1 MSSSRMNKEKF
12 LTRRWNT
19 IISLVQGLPTFA
31 FAIYGIATP
40 LGETLTGMIILS
52 VLGALF

>member
-1 MSSSRMNKEKF
+1 MTREKF
-12 LTRRWNT
+12 LTRRWND

-40 LGETLTGMIILS
+40 LGETRTGMIVLS

>member
-1 MSSSRMNKEKF
+1 MNKEKF
-12 LTRRWNT
+12 LTLRWNY

-31 FAIYGIATP
+31 FVVFGLATP
-40 LGETLTGMIILS
+40 LGETQIGMIVLS

>member
-1 MSSSRMNKEKF
+1 MTREKF
-12 LTRRWNT
+12 LTLRWNY

-31 FAIYGIATP
+31 FVIYGLATP
-40 LGETLTGMIILS
+40 LGDTQTGMIVLS

>member
-1 MSSSRMNKEKF
+1 MTKEKF
-12 LTRRWNT
+12 LTRRWNY

-31 FAIYGIATP
+31 FVIYGLATP
-40 LGETLTGMIILS
+40 LGDTRDGMIILA

>member
-1 MSSSRMNKEKF
+1 MKETF
-12 LTRRWNT
+12 LPRRWNY
-19 IISLVQGLPTFA
+19 IISLVQGLPTFS

-40 LGETLTGMIILS
+40 LGETRTGMIILS

>member
-1 MSSSRMNKEKF
+1 MTKAKF
-12 LTRRWNT
+12 LTMRWNS

-31 FAIYGIATP
+31 FVAYGLATP
-40 LGETLTGMIILS
+40 VGDTRTGMILLS

>member
-1 MSSSRMNKEKF
+1 MNKEKY
-12 LTRRWNT
+12 LSRRWNY

-31 FAIYGIATP
+31 FVIYGLASP
-40 LGETLTGMIILS
+40 LGETRTGMVILS

>member
-1 MSSSRMNKEKF
+1 MNKEKF
-12 LTRRWNT
+12 LTLRWNY

-31 FAIYGIATP
+31 FAIYGLATP
-40 LGETLTGMIILS
+40 LGETRTGMIILS

>member
-1 MSSSRMNKEKF
+1 MTREKF
-12 LTRRWNT
+12 LTLRWNY

-40 LGETLTGMIILS
+40 LGETRTGMIVLS